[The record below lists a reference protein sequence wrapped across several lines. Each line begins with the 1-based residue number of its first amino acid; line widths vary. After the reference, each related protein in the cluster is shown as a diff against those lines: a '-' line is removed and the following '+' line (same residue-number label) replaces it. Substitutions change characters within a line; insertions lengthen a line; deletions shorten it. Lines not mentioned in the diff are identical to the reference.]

1 MKKLLIL
8 LLAAVLSTCG
18 DSTNNDIDIPCKDTD
33 CRDYF
38 SQASAQAAFNADR
51 NCRNDLDQ
59 DKDGTAC
66 EEPGNEVS
74 SLGLVV
80 VAPVVEVLEAA
91 QLQEHV
97 DVQER
102 IKRRAKTIHVANG
115 QPERDVVVSDFR
127 QTRAVPCLFYAKV
140 QLMFKV

>member
-33 CRDYF
+33 CKDYF
-38 SQASAQAAFNADR
+38 SQSSAQAAFNADR

-74 SLGLVV
+74 SSGSGSGSSGSGSSGGCPTTS
-80 VAPVVEVLEAA
+80 ACGCSG
-91 QLQEHV
+91 
-97 DVQER
+97 
-102 IKRRAKTIHVANG
+102 KNKT
-115 QPERDVVVSDFR
+115 
-127 QTRAVPCLFYAKV
+127 PCQNDPCCKWTTG
-140 QLMFKV
+140 KGCGCK